1 MKDVEKLIERL
12 WNYSVY
18 NNALSNLRTIRDA
31 ATALSALQTENER
44 LRDELKRKVNLVF
57 QQAKELDRRNLFLQE
72 QEAELDD
79 LRTQWDMYGG
89 DVGITAVY
97 KELERVK
104 RALAMMWFA
113 YVNSDK
119 EDPHNYETEALEEAE
134 RLLGPWKECMPKYLR
149 RGQKEE

>member
-1 MKDVEKLIERL
+1 MDIEKLIEQL
-12 WNYSVY
+12 NEYSARHQQHGGITAQAAD
-18 NNALSNLRTIRDA
+18 ALT
-31 ATALSALQTENER
+31 ALQTENEK

-149 RGQKEE
+149 RGQKED